1 METQFM
7 FREKITDVDINGLH
21 EFLKLEK
28 SIDIDFPLKAEVTVQ
43 FDLQPEYRSWGIDS
57 ISFLPRRV
65 LYTLRWTCDGE
76 FLSDDQRAAI
86 LATGATEMNDNTFE
100 GTIEIDS
107 MEKLNGKE
115 WTFND
120 EIDFSS
126 DGGFQLVTVEID
138 FSKMT
143 ITFLT

>member
-1 METQFM
+1 METQFKD
-7 FREKITDVDINGLH
+7 EITDVDITGLH

-28 SIDIDFPLKAEVTVQ
+28 TIDIDPQKSAAIVQ
-43 FDLQPEYRSWGIDS
+43 FDLQPEYRTWGIDS
-57 ISFLPRRV
+57 ISFLPRR
-65 LYTLRWTCDGE
+65 LRYSLLWTCDAE
-76 FLSDDQRAAI
+76 FLTMEERAAI
-86 LATGATEMNDNTFE
+86 IKAGGIEMNDNTFE

-107 MEKLNGKE
+107 MEKINEKQ
-115 WTFND
+115 WIFND